1 MSVAQQQPAPT
12 SEPGSDRA
20 VVEAVRAGEIS
31 QFALL
36 YERYSR
42 EAMGIARRQVG
53 ADEAQ
58 DLVQETFAKVLRAI
72 QNGGGP
78 TEDVAGYIFR
88 TLRNLRIDRG
98 GQREFATDDV
108 ESAGPAGLWVV
119 PDTSDEVLDRGLVS
133 DAFAELPPRW
143 REVLWL
149 TEVEGVGP
157 GELSDRMGIKATAV
171 STLSLRARAGFR
183 SAWLQAHVR
192 AGSAPSGCRPVVTRL
207 GDYQTGRLS
216 SRRRAQVESHLDE
229 CDHCPAVVA
238 ELAAV
243 SGHMGALLLPVVVL
257 APKALWWVFGG
268 WGVKAGFLL
277 WGTKATLNRLRDPK
291 VAAGSVGGA
300 ATVAVVTA
308 VAMAMTAPPEPPP
321 AAGPAPSASAP
332 APNSSGQSSSSSGS
346 STGDD
351 QAEPDD
357 AEEPADQPEPAD
369 SPASVP
375 AAPVDP
381 GPEPVDPAPVQQD
394 SPAPAEEPVDEPT
407 QASEPDDPAPEPE
420 EPTDEPTDPAPEP
433 EEPETTAPDAP
444 IVTDAPAGQTTM
456 VYGGT
461 LELTGTD
468 AVPGARITATDADGD
483 PVAEGQ
489 VDDDGNWTL
498 EIGNPGSGGEPGG
511 GMPGLASGGTAS
523 RSVTARGLAD
533 VAAERG
539 DEDDDDRGDGGDD
552 DEGDEGA
559 GDDDAGDGVAEDGEG
574 TTDGGHYFTLTQT
587 VPDGASDEYAGAS
600 EPVTVGPFSWVA
612 PLAVLSPEDG
622 GEAEVT
628 QSGGGWADYIW
639 VEYQHDCRF
648 DVQFFLNGSPVELHD
663 LVPIDV
669 CDPTSGLLTG
679 RDHLHG
685 VTSRSYE
692 LAMQY
697 VDDDGELVGNPATVC
712 FTAVSTRDAGEDD
725 GDGDDSGDDRD
736 CPEPDSEPTG
746 S

>member
-119 PDTSDEVLDRGLVS
+119 PDSSDEVLDRGLVS

-243 SGHMGALLLPVVVL
+243 SGHMGALLLPVVLL

-277 WGTKATLNRLRDPK
+277 WGAKASLNRLRDPK

-321 AAGPAPSASAP
+321 AADPEPSASAP
-332 APNSSGQSSSSSGS
+332 APSSSGQSSSSSGS
-346 STGDD
+346 SSGDD
-351 QAEPDD
+351 QAESEEAD
-357 AEEPADQPEPAD
+357 EPADQSAPAD

-381 GPEPVDPAPVQQD
+381 GPEPVDPG
-394 SPAPAEEPVDEPT
+394 PAEEPAEEPT
-407 QASEPDDPAPEPE
+407 QGAEPTAEPEEPAPEPTDPAPEPE
-420 EPTDEPTDPAPEP
+420 EPTDPAP

-444 IVTDAPAGQTTM
+444 IVADAPAGQTTM
-456 VYGGT
+456 VYGNT

-468 AVPGARITATDADGD
+468 AVPGATITATGADGD
-483 PVAEGQ
+483 PLAE
-489 VDDDGNWTL
+489 DRADADGNWTL
-498 EIGNPGSGGEPGG
+498 EIGDPGSEGESGG

-523 RSVTARGLAD
+523 RSVAAGGLAD

-539 DEDDDDRGDGGDD
+539 PENDN
-552 DEGDEGA
+552 DEGDDGA
-559 GDDDAGDGVAEDGEG
+559 GDDVAEDGESPN
-574 TTDGGHYFTLTQT
+574 DEGHYFTLTQT
-587 VPDGASDEYAGAS
+587 VPEGVSDEYVGES

-612 PLAVLSPEDG
+612 PLALLSPEDG
-622 GEAEVT
+622 GEVRTDREDGDWVT
-628 QSGGGWADYIW
+628 VIF
-639 VEYQHDCRF
+639 QHDCRF
-648 DVQFFLNGSPVELHD
+648 DVQFFLNGEPVELLHPD
-663 LVPIDV
+663 LIEE
-669 CDPTSGLLTG
+669 CNGTTGLLIESA
-679 RDHLHG
+679 HLHE
-685 VTSRSYE
+685 VTPGPYE
-692 LAMQY
+692 LAVQY
-697 VDDDGELVGNPATVC
+697 VDEDGQLVGDRTLVEFTVRPWRGWE
-712 FTAVSTRDAGEDD
+712 T
-725 GDGDDSGDDRD
+725 
-736 CPEPDSEPTG
+736 PDSDPDASPETG
-746 S
+746 NAFPESDASLATH

>member
-20 VVEAVRAGEIS
+20 VVEAVRAGQIS

-36 YERYSR
+36 YERYNR
-42 EAMGIARRQVG
+42 EAMGIARRQAG
-53 ADEAQ
+53 PDEAQ
-58 DLVQETFAKVLRAI
+58 DLVQETFTKVLRAI

-78 TEDVAGYIFR
+78 TEDVAGYLFR

-157 GELSDRMGIKATAV
+157 GELSDRMGMKPTAV

-216 SRRRAQVESHLDE
+216 SRRREQVESHLDE

-243 SGHMGALLLPVVVL
+243 SGHMGVLLLPVVVL

-268 WGVKAGFLL
+268 WGVKAGVML
-277 WGTKATLNRLRDPK
+277 WGTKAALNRLREPK
-291 VAAGSVGGA
+291 VAASSVGGA

-308 VAMAMTAPPEPPP
+308 VAMAMAAPPEPPP
-321 AAGPAPSASAP
+321 AADPAASASAP
-332 APNSSGQSSSSSGS
+332 ATSGSGQNSSSPRSAS
-346 STGDD
+346 DD

-357 AEEPADQPEPAD
+357 AAQPDEPAEPADQPEPAD

-381 GPEPVDPAPVQQD
+381 GPDQAAPEPGQQE
-394 SPAPAEEPVDEPT
+394 SAAPADEPAAAPT
-407 QASEPDDPAPEPE
+407 QAPEPTSEPDDPTP
-420 EPTDEPTDPAPEP
+420 EPTDPAPEP
-433 EEPETTAPDAP
+433 DEPETTAPEAP
-444 IVTDAPAGQTTM
+444 VVTDPPDGETTM
-456 VYGGT
+456 VYGDT

-468 AVPGARITATDADGD
+468 AVPGATITATDADGE

-489 VDDDGNWTL
+489 AAEDGSWAL
-498 EIGNPGSGGEPGG
+498 EIGNPGPGGETGG
-511 GMPGLASGGTAS
+511 GMPGLVSAGAAS
-523 RSVTARGLAD
+523 RSVAARGLAE
-533 VAAERG
+533 VTAERG
-539 DEDDDDRGDGGDD
+539 DDDGDEGDRNESVGRD
-552 DEGDEGA
+552 DEGDGETPSDEGY
-559 GDDDAGDGVAEDGEG
+559 
-574 TTDGGHYFTLTQT
+574 YFTLTQT
-587 VPDGASDEYAGAS
+587 VPEGVSDEYAGES

-612 PLAVLSPEDG
+612 PLELISPEDG
-622 GEAEVT
+622 GEVELEW
-628 QSGGGWADYIW
+628 SDYIW
-639 VEYQHDCRF
+639 VEYRHDCRF
-648 DVQFFLNGSPVELHD
+648 EVQFFLEGDSVELHH
-663 LVPIDV
+663 VNGPIL
-669 CDPTSGLLTG
+669 CDPTSGLTT
-679 RDHLHG
+679 DAAHLHG
-685 VTSRSYE
+685 MTTGSYE
-692 LAMQY
+692 LTMQY
-697 VDDDGELVGNPATVC
+697 VDDDREPVGEAVTVH
-712 FTAVSTRDAGEDD
+712 FTVS
-725 GDGDDSGDDRD
+725 
-736 CPEPDSEPTG
+736 
-746 S
+746 

>member
-1 MSVAQQQPAPT
+1 MSVAQQQPVPT

-20 VVEAVRAGEIS
+20 VVEAMRAGEIS

-36 YERYSR
+36 YERYSG

-119 PDTSDEVLDRGLVS
+119 PDSSDEVLDRGLVS

-216 SRRRAQVESHLDE
+216 SRRREQVESHLDE

-268 WGVKAGFLL
+268 WGVKAGFML
-277 WGTKATLNRLRDPK
+277 WGTKAALNRLREPK

-308 VAMAMTAPPEPPP
+308 VAMAVAAPPEPPP
-321 AAGPAPSASAP
+321 AADPEPSASVP
-332 APNSSGQSSSSSGS
+332 ATSGSGQSSSGPSSAS
-346 STGDD
+346 DD

-357 AEEPADQPEPAD
+357 ADEPADQPQPPG

-375 AAPVDP
+375 VAPVDP
-381 GPEPVDPAPVQQD
+381 GQDQAAPEPA
-394 SPAPAEEPVDEPT
+394 APADEPT
-407 QASEPDDPAPEPE
+407 APPTQAPEPTSEPDDPAPEP
-420 EPTDEPTDPAPEP
+420 DDPAPEP
-433 EEPETTAPDAP
+433 DEPAPEPDGPETTAPDAP
-444 IVTDAPAGQTTM
+444 VVTDPPDGETAM
-456 VYGGT
+456 VYGDT
-461 LELTGTD
+461 LVLTGTD
-468 AVPGARITATDADGD
+468 AVPGAAITASDVDGD
-483 PVAEGQ
+483 PVAEDQ
-489 VDDDGNWTL
+489 VDDDGTWAL
-498 EIGNPGSGGEPGG
+498 EIRSPGSEGEPGG
-511 GMPGLASGGTAS
+511 GMPGLASGGTPS
-523 RSVTARGLAD
+523 RSVAARGLAE

-539 DEDDDDRGDGGDD
+539 ADGEAADDDG
-552 DEGDEGA
+552 EE
-559 GDDDAGDGVAEDGEG
+559 GEG
-574 TTDGGHYFTLTQT
+574 PTDEGHYFILTQT
-587 VPDGASDEYAGAS
+587 VPEGASDEYAGES

-612 PLAVLSPEDG
+612 PLAVLSPENGSDVRTDWEG
-622 GEAEVT
+622 GDWVT
-628 QSGGGWADYIW
+628 
-639 VEYQHDCRF
+639 VTFQHDCRF
-648 DVQFFLNGSPVELHD
+648 DVQFFLRGDPIELLHPDLIEECDGTTGVLMESAHLHD
-663 LVPIDV
+663 
-669 CDPTSGLLTG
+669 
-679 RDHLHG
+679 
-685 VTSRSYE
+685 VTPGPYE

-697 VDDDGELVGNPATVC
+697 VDDDGQFVGERIMIEFTVRPWRGWETPDNDPDASSETGGAIFQPDASNAT
-712 FTAVSTRDAGEDD
+712 D
-725 GDGDDSGDDRD
+725 
-736 CPEPDSEPTG
+736 
-746 S
+746 